1 MSIALKHANGLP
13 AGVFKVQPLIHG
25 SALNFQTM
33 HHLFNMTAP
42 LLQQSIN
49 ELANLHIGDV
59 PPPSRLGVG
68 RSVEARDRVRLR
80 YRLRARVAYLNPNPS
95 PNPNPNPNPNPSQAR
110 MMLTLPEKLQSQ
122 MRLRLAQM
130 DTAQVITEIRA
141 YKVDPPADV
150 YKVCKAILVLLGH
163 GKWAGPEHELKEW
176 DDLRPLITRN
186 LIKDMQAFEV
196 TARASDHQ
204 ERP

>member
-1 MSIALKHANGLP
+1 
-13 AGVFKVQPLIHG
+13 
-25 SALNFQTM
+25 M

-95 PNPNPNPNPNPSQAR
+95 PNPNPANPNQGGKARCPNPKK
-110 MMLTLPEKLQSQ
+110 P
-122 MRLRLAQM
+122 
-130 DTAQVITEIRA
+130 
-141 YKVDPPADV
+141 YP
-150 YKVCKAILVLLGH
+150 
-163 GKWAGPEHELKEW
+163 
-176 DDLRPLITRN
+176 
-186 LIKDMQAFEV
+186 
-196 TARASDHQ
+196 
-204 ERP
+204 

>member
-68 RSVEARDRVRLR
+68 RSVEARDRVRLG
-80 YRLRARVAYLNPNPS
+80 YRLRARVAANPNPDPI
-95 PNPNPNPNPNPSQAR
+95 PNPNPNPNQVRDAAMAADPAAAAPLAR
-110 MMLTLPEKLQSQ
+110 LVSS
-122 MRLRLAQM
+122 
-130 DTAQVITEIRA
+130 
-141 YKVDPPADV
+141 
-150 YKVCKAILVLLGH
+150 VLL
-163 GKWAGPEHELKEW
+163 
-176 DDLRPLITRN
+176 RPKVRVRVRVG
-186 LIKDMQAFEV
+186 AP
-196 TARASDHQ
+196 R
-204 ERP
+204 

>member
-68 RSVEARDRVRLR
+68 RSVEAR
-80 YRLRARVAYLNPNPS
+80 
-95 PNPNPNPNPNPSQAR
+95 

-130 DTAQVITEIRA
+130 DTNQVIQEIRA
-141 YKVDPPADV
+141 YKADPPEDV
-150 YKVCKAILVLLGH
+150 YKVRRGRVQGPAQTLLAQPQPQPQPQTWP
-163 GKWAGPEHELKEW
+163 KP
-176 DDLRPLITRN
+176 
-186 LIKDMQAFEV
+186 
-196 TARASDHQ
+196 
-204 ERP
+204 

>member
-1 MSIALKHANGLP
+1 M
-13 AGVFKVQPLIHG
+13 
-25 SALNFQTM
+25 
-33 HHLFNMTAP
+33 
-42 LLQQSIN
+42 
-49 ELANLHIGDV
+49 
-59 PPPSRLGVG
+59 
-68 RSVEARDRVRLR
+68 
-80 YRLRARVAYLNPNPS
+80 
-95 PNPNPNPNPNPSQAR
+95 
-110 MMLTLPEKLQSQ
+110 
-122 MRLRLAQM
+122 
-130 DTAQVITEIRA
+130 
-141 YKVDPPADV
+141 

>member
-68 RSVEARDRVRLR
+68 RSVE
-80 YRLRARVAYLNPNPS
+80 
-95 PNPNPNPNPNPSQAR
+95 AR

-196 TARASDHQ
+196 TVVSARDHQ

>member
-80 YRLRARVAYLNPNPS
+80 YRLRARVAANPNPD
-95 PNPNPNPNPNPSQAR
+95 PIPNPNPNPSQAR

-130 DTAQVITEIRA
+130 DTAQVRVRVRVSA
-141 YKVDPPADV
+141 
-150 YKVCKAILVLLGH
+150 
-163 GKWAGPEHELKEW
+163 
-176 DDLRPLITRN
+176 
-186 LIKDMQAFEV
+186 
-196 TARASDHQ
+196 
-204 ERP
+204 